1 MIKAD
6 TPFALMLEMHAV
18 RSRAYSAG
26 ISRNRCID
34 TPLAL
39 SPRVKSFDNYRRL
52 NTFGAK
58 QTQFR
63 WRGLR
68 FCKIASGMVCVCQLH
83 RLA

>member
-18 RSRAYSAG
+18 VLGVPRAYSAG

-58 QTQFR
+58 QT
-63 WRGLR
+63 
-68 FCKIASGMVCVCQLH
+68 
-83 RLA
+83 